1 MTKYNKNGSV
11 AVRCGNVQLDRAGHF
26 TLKSFRRN
34 ERETKQQRNV
44 ELWIYSQVGCQVTST

>member
-1 MTKYNKNGSV
+1 MLQCDAEMSNSIE
-11 AVRCGNVQLDRAGHF
+11 RGHF

-34 ERETKQQRNV
+34 ERETKQQRIV